1 MRCRFGLPR
10 IGLAG
15 LALVPTTPTDP
26 TDQQITP
33 HPEVIGEAGN
43 DVLGGDGND
52 RRNGGADD
60 NLNGGDVTPD
70 STLSFLSD
78 FI

>member
-1 MRCRFGLPR
+1 MRCRFGLLS
-10 IGLAG
+10 IALAG
-15 LALVPTTPTDP
+15 IALVPTSPTDP
-26 TDQQITP
+26 SDQQITP
-33 HPEVIGEAGN
+33 DPEVMGE
-43 DVLGGDGND
+43 
-52 RRNGGADD
+52 ADD